1 VDLEAAMSARVK
13 KGTIRVP
20 PSPVAALHLMQVLG
34 DESSSPAALVQA
46 LEEDQSLAAIVLR
59 LANSAAHRRSTDVVS
74 LKAAVVALG
83 RATLRELSVAK
94 ELHERTL
101 GSGALVALRRRAWRE
116 SLTCARVASWVA
128 PMFHASAADAF
139 VAGLLH
145 DIGRVP
151 AIGLL
156 EQLLTEHPEAD
167 TRSEDGWWA
176 LVEQHHVALG
186 ALLARSWGL
195 PALLAGAISQ
205 HHALEFSSPLL
216 ETLRVADEVV
226 RLLDGEPFLSGRE
239 LGSIAAL
246 TTDQCDELAAELP
259 LLPATFDAFREPEQ
273 KGPAFAIDYELKLP
287 DALDPDLQ
295 VTLTCEGLVHEAD
308 VLSVSDAL
316 FGVRC
321 ALRPGQLVKVHAG
334 DARFHA
340 RVTASDGEA
349 AELAP
354 WALDADQ
361 LAEWRRFVERAR
373 QPRALAS

>member
-1 VDLEAAMSARVK
+1 MSARVK

-20 PSPVAALHLMQVLG
+20 PAPVAALHLVQVLG
-34 DESSSPAALVQA
+34 DPSSSPAALVHA
-46 LEEDQSLAAIVLR
+46 LEEDQSLAALVLR

-83 RATLRELSVAK
+83 RTTLRELSVAK

-128 PMFHASAADAF
+128 PMFRASPDDAF

-156 EQLLTEHPEAD
+156 EQVLAEHPEAD
-167 TRSEDGWWA
+167 TRTEDGWWA
-176 LVEQHHVALG
+176 LVEQHHVPLG

-195 PALLAGAISQ
+195 PALLAEAISR
-205 HHALEFSSPLL
+205 HHALEHTSPLL

-226 RLLDGEPFLSGRE
+226 RLLDGEPFLTPRQ

-246 TTDQCDELAAELP
+246 TTEQCDELAAQLP
-259 LLPATFDAFREPEQ
+259 LLPSTFDAFREPEQ
-273 KGPAFAIDYELKLP
+273 TGPACVIDYELKLP

-295 VTLTCEGLVHEAD
+295 VTLTCEGLVKEAD
-308 VLSVSDAL
+308 VLSVSEPL

-321 ALRPGQLVKVHAG
+321 TLRPGQVVKVHAG
-334 DARFHA
+334 EARFHA

-354 WALDADQ
+354 WALDAAQ
-361 LAEWRRFVERAR
+361 LAEWRRFVAKASH
-373 QPRALAS
+373 PHALAS